1 MGKRKFFLTQ
11 DEITKLL
18 KNYGGGYRFKKNT
31 SLSEPKQI
39 AYNDTSNGGMLTLNE
54 RWDKEKDETYIM
66 VHLSHSDGKIYRKDK
81 WNYFSDI
88 HQLYFDYSIDDK
100 GEYDLDFK
108 ELDGGKM
115 ATKRLTKCQKL
126 EQELERYKKWLE
138 DSEER
143 NRKLREQAENSFL
156 NSPTYHQMAERISFV
171 ESLNKLNESHI
182 KSLERSKQRVDN
194 AVQQVYAD
202 NKAMLEH
209 YKPDYVED
217 GENPYFIGITENYHD
232 SKEYEKLRTK
242 VSDLEGTIKGYDTIV
257 ADRDSEI
264 ERLQGIIGELRH
276 QLSQNQTTT
285 LSDDMQR
292 EYEQALQNA
301 TSFNNLYVEATNEN
315 KKLLERISELSSEI
329 EEMKLQNESE
339 PTTEDIT
346 DDELETLSTY
356 QIKEKFNSKYTD
368 KSWTSSYETMT
379 RSELVK
385 RLHYTESVSNRRSEQ
400 IKELK
405 KEIRDKKYNQYVQED
420 AITYNVALQKISSLE
435 HNIEL
440 LHNLLEQSNNRIDEL
455 QKQNTELATT
465 TLSSDE
471 AVGIIEQNIEQTK
484 QLKSETRRKQG
495 RPPKMDERTIALIH
509 GLKNN
514 GHSIRDIASQVGYSV
529 GSIHRVLK
537 KDGE

>member
-39 AYNDTSNGGMLTLNE
+39 AYNDTSNGGLLTLNE
-54 RWDKEKDETYIM
+54 RWDKDKEETYVMI
-66 VHLSHSDGKIYRKDK
+66 HFSHSDGKIYRKDR

-100 GEYDLDFK
+100 GEYDLEFK

-182 KSLERSKQRVDN
+182 KYLERSKKKVDD
-194 AVQQVYAD
+194 AIQQVYAD
-202 NKAMLEH
+202 NEAMLEH
-209 YKPDYVED
+209 YKSED

-242 VSDLEGTIKGYDTIV
+242 VSDLEGIIKGYDTIL
-257 ADRDSEI
+257 ADRDKEI
-264 ERLQGIIGELRH
+264 ERLQGVVGELRH
-276 QLSQNQTTT
+276 QLSQNQTTTT

-301 TSFNNLYVEATNEN
+301 TSFNNLYVEAMNEN
-315 KKLLERISELSSEI
+315 KKLRERISELLSEI
-329 EEMKLQNESE
+329 EEMKLQMDSE

-356 QIKEKFNSKYTD
+356 QIKERFKEKYTD
-368 KSWTSSYETMT
+368 KSWTSSYESMT
-379 RSELVK
+379 RPELIK
-385 RLHYTESVSNRRSEQ
+385 RLHYTESVSSRRSEQ

-405 KEIRDKKYNQYVQED
+405 KEIRDKKYSQYVQED
-420 AITYNVALQKISSLE
+420 AVTYNVALQRISSLE

-440 LHNLLEQSNNRIDEL
+440 LQGLLEQSNKRVDEL

-471 AVGIIEQNIEQTK
+471 AVGIIEQNIEQSK
-484 QLKSETRRKQG
+484 QLKSETKRKQG
-495 RPPKMDERTIALIH
+495 RPSKMDERTIALIH
-509 GLKNN
+509 ELKNN